1 MKNLTLVT
9 EKKFI
14 LRDLLQQ
21 IVIISGIFICSS
33 TVAKS
38 PLKCPN
44 VKHYN
49 IGVLLKLKFGL
60 CVCMSFCG
68 KKKRHMVSKVAGIL
82 ASQKIDYGINTWS
95 SIDDIIFVLIVVYS

>member
-1 MKNLTLVT
+1 MKNLTLVI

-21 IVIISGIFICSS
+21 ILIISGIFICSS
-33 TVAKS
+33 TVARS

-49 IGVLLKLKFGL
+49 IGVLLQLKFGL

-68 KKKRHMVSKVAGIL
+68 KKKGIL
-82 ASQKIDYGINTWS
+82 SPKWLVSWLPRKKIMALTLGHQLMI
-95 SIDDIIFVLIVVYS
+95 

>member
-1 MKNLTLVT
+1 MKNLTLVI

-21 IVIISGIFICSS
+21 IIIISGIFICSS
-33 TVAKS
+33 TVARS

-49 IGVLLKLKFGL
+49 IGVLLLWE
-60 CVCMSFCG
+60 
-68 KKKRHMVSKVAGIL
+68 KKKAYRLQSGWCPGFPEKRLWH
-82 ASQKIDYGINTWS
+82 
-95 SIDDIIFVLIVVYS
+95 

>member
-1 MKNLTLVT
+1 MKNLTLVI

-21 IVIISGIFICSS
+21 ILIISGIFICSS
-33 TVAKS
+33 TVARS

-49 IGVLLKLKFGL
+49 IGVLLQLKFGL

-68 KKKRHMVSKVAGIL
+68 KKKRHIVSKAGVL
-82 ASQKIDYGINTWS
+82 ASQEKDYGINTWS

>member
-1 MKNLTLVT
+1 MKNLTLVI

-21 IVIISGIFICSS
+21 IIIISGIFICSS
-33 TVAKS
+33 TVARS

-49 IGVLLKLKFGL
+49 IGVLLQLKFGL

-68 KKKRHMVSKVAGIL
+68 KKKAYRLQNGWCPGFPEKRLS
-82 ASQKIDYGINTWS
+82 WP
-95 SIDDIIFVLIVVYS
+95 

>member
-1 MKNLTLVT
+1 MKNLTLVI

-21 IVIISGIFICSS
+21 ILIISGIFICYS
-33 TVAKS
+33 TVARS

-49 IGVLLKLKFGL
+49 IGVLLQLKFGL

-68 KKKRHMVSKVAGIL
+68 KKKGISSPKWLVSWLPRK
-82 ASQKIDYGINTWS
+82 KIMALTLGHQLMI
-95 SIDDIIFVLIVVYS
+95 

>member
-1 MKNLTLVT
+1 MKKNLTLVI

-21 IVIISGIFICSS
+21 ILIISGIFICSS
-33 TVAKS
+33 TVARS

-49 IGVLLKLKFGL
+49 IGVLLQLKFGL

-68 KKKRHMVSKVAGIL
+68 KKKRHIVSKVAGVL
-82 ASQKIDYGINTWS
+82 ASQEKDYGINTWS
-95 SIDDIIFVLIVVYS
+95 SIDIIFMLIVVYS

>member
-33 TVAKS
+33 TVARS

>member
-1 MKNLTLVT
+1 MKNLTLVI

-21 IVIISGIFICSS
+21 ILIISGIFICSS
-33 TVAKS
+33 TVARS

-44 VKHYN
+44 VKHN
-49 IGVLLKLKFGL
+49 IGVLLQLKFGL

-68 KKKRHMVSKVAGIL
+68 KKKKGISSPKWLVSWLPRK
-82 ASQKIDYGINTWS
+82 KIMALTLGHQ
-95 SIDDIIFVLIVVYS
+95 

>member
-1 MKNLTLVT
+1 MKNLTLVI

-21 IVIISGIFICSS
+21 IIIISGIFICSS
-33 TVAKS
+33 TVARS

-49 IGVLLKLKFGL
+49 IGVLLQLKFGL

-68 KKKRHMVSKVAGIL
+68 KKKAYRLQSVL
-82 ASQKIDYGINTWS
+82 ASQKKDYHGINTWS

>member
-1 MKNLTLVT
+1 MKNLTLVI

-21 IVIISGIFICSS
+21 ILTISGIFICSS
-33 TVAKS
+33 TVARS

-49 IGVLLKLKFGL
+49 IGVLLQLKFGL

-68 KKKRHMVSKVAGIL
+68 GKKRHIVSKVAGVL
-82 ASQKIDYGINTWS
+82 ASQEKDYGMNTWS

>member
-1 MKNLTLVT
+1 MKNLTLVI
-9 EKKFI
+9 E
-14 LRDLLQQ
+14 RDLLQQ
-21 IVIISGIFICSS
+21 ILIISGIFICSS
-33 TVAKS
+33 TVARS

-49 IGVLLKLKFGL
+49 IGVLLQSKFGL

-68 KKKRHMVSKVAGIL
+68 KKKRHIVSKVAGVL
-82 ASQKIDYGINTWS
+82 ASQEKDYGINTWS

>member
-1 MKNLTLVT
+1 MKNLTLVI

-21 IVIISGIFICSS
+21 ILIISGIFICSS
-33 TVAKS
+33 TVARS

-49 IGVLLKLKFGL
+49 IGVLLQLKIWL
-60 CVCMSFCG
+60 VCMYVLLWE
-68 KKKRHMVSKVAGIL
+68 KKRHIVSKVAGIL
-82 ASQKIDYGINTWS
+82 ASQKKDYGINTWS
-95 SIDDIIFVLIVVYS
+95 SIDDIIFVLIMVYS

>member
-1 MKNLTLVT
+1 MKNLTLVI

-21 IVIISGIFICSS
+21 ILIISGIFICSS
-33 TVAKS
+33 KVARS

-44 VKHYN
+44 VKHN
-49 IGVLLKLKFGL
+49 IGVLLQLKFGL

-68 KKKRHMVSKVAGIL
+68 KKKKAYRLQSGWCPGFPGKRLWH
-82 ASQKIDYGINTWS
+82 
-95 SIDDIIFVLIVVYS
+95 

>member
-1 MKNLTLVT
+1 MKNLTLVI

-21 IVIISGIFICSS
+21 IIIISGIFICSS
-33 TVAKS
+33 TVARS

-49 IGVLLKLKFGL
+49 IGVLLLTIKIWL
-60 CVCMSFCG
+60 VCMYVLLWE
-68 KKKRHMVSKVAGIL
+68 KKGISSPKWLVSWLPRK
-82 ASQKIDYGINTWS
+82 KIIMALTLGHQLMI
-95 SIDDIIFVLIVVYS
+95 

>member
-1 MKNLTLVT
+1 MKNLTLVI

-21 IVIISGIFICSS
+21 ILIISGIFICSS
-33 TVAKS
+33 KVARS

-44 VKHYN
+44 VKHN
-49 IGVLLKLKFGL
+49 IGVLLQLKFGL

-68 KKKRHMVSKVAGIL
+68 KKKRHIVSKVAGVL
-82 ASQKIDYGINTWS
+82 ASQEKDYGINTWS